1 MRQLEDLRRD
11 KDSLNELANE
21 LRAKSTDLQIQDIDN
36 KADDA
41 NDKFTQL
48 QDAMANR
55 CMLIL
60 WLMFVFPWLRI

>member
-1 MRQLEDLRRD
+1 MLQLEDLRRD

-48 QDAMANR
+48 HDAMANR

-60 WLMFVFPWLRI
+60 WLMFVFLWLRI